1 MRLGI
6 GYNED
11 MKRRLPS
18 LNALRAFEAAARH
31 LSFTRAADELS
42 VTQAAIS
49 HQIKGLEEQIGMP
62 LFQRRNRNLILTNA
76 GQSLLPDM
84 TEAFDCMNA
93 ALAKIKRQDEAGV
106 LTVSTMDSLAATW
119 LMPRLAKFRAKHDDI
134 DVRLAT
140 SDVIVDYERDGIDIG
155 IRYGL
160 GSWPGLIAE
169 KLMPEQIFPVCAPEL
184 LHKNGGLLEPQDL
197 RGHTLIHDDMPEDWN
212 MWLRVAGVADID
224 PTRGPGYSHS
234 NLVMQ
239 AAINGE
245 GVALGRDL
253 LVADALLAGVLVK
266 PFDLAL
272 TASYSYYVTRTELG
286 ADRPKVRLF
295 YEWLLGE
302 ARETASRL
310 ARTAPFEEIDV

>member
-1 MRLGI
+1 
-6 GYNED
+6 

-31 LSFTRAADELS
+31 LSFTRAADELA
-42 VTQAAIS
+42 VTQAAVS
-49 HQIKGLEEQIGMP
+49 HQIKGLEGQIGMQ
-62 LFQRRNRNLILTNA
+62 LFQRRNRNLILTTA
-76 GQSLLPDM
+76 GQALLPDM
-84 TEAFDCMNA
+84 TEAFDRMDA
-93 ALAKIKRQDEAGV
+93 ALSRIKRQDEAGI
-106 LTVSTMDSLAATW
+106 LTVATMDSMAATW
-119 LMPRLAKFRAKHDDI
+119 LMPRLAKFRSAHDDI

-140 SDVIVDYERDGIDIG
+140 SDVVVDYERDGIDIG

-160 GSWPGLIAE
+160 GKWPGLIAE
-169 KLMPEQIFPVCAPEL
+169 RMLPEQIFPVCAPEL
-184 LHKNGGLLEPQDL
+184 LHKNGGLSEPSDL

-212 MWLRVAGVADID
+212 MWLRAAGVSDID
-224 PTRGPGYSHS
+224 PARGPGYTHS
-234 NLVMQ
+234 NLVVQ

-272 TASYSYYVTRTELG
+272 TASYSYHVVRTELG
-286 ADRPKVRLF
+286 AERPKVRLF
-295 YEWLLGE
+295 YEWLMGE

-310 ARTAPFEEIDV
+310 ARTAPLEEIDV

>member
-1 MRLGI
+1 
-6 GYNED
+6 

-31 LSFTRAADELS
+31 LSFTRAADELA

-49 HQIKGLEEQIGMP
+49 HQIKSLEEQIGMP

-76 GQSLLPDM
+76 GQALLPDM
-84 TEAFDCMNA
+84 TESFDRMDA
-93 ALAKIKRQDEAGV
+93 AIARLKRRDEAGI

-119 LMPRLAKFRAKHDDI
+119 LMPRLATFRSEHDDI
-134 DVRLAT
+134 DIRLAT
-140 SDVIVDYERDGIDIG
+140 TDIIVDYERDGIDIG

-160 GSWPGLIAE
+160 GNWPGLIAE

-184 LHKNGGLLEPQDL
+184 LERNGGQMTLRDL
-197 RGHTLIHDDMPEDWN
+197 RDHTLIHDDMPQDWN
-212 MWLRVAGVADID
+212 MWLAAAGAADID

-234 NLVMQ
+234 NLVIQ

-245 GVALGRDL
+245 GVALGREL

-272 TASYSYYVTRTELG
+272 TAKYSYYVVRTELG
-286 ADRPKVRLF
+286 ADRPKVRMF
-295 YEWLLGE
+295 YEWLLDE

-310 ARTAPFEEIDV
+310 ARNATLEEIDV

>member
-1 MRLGI
+1 
-6 GYNED
+6 

-31 LSFTRAADELS
+31 LSFTRAADELA

-62 LFQRRNRNLILTNA
+62 LFQRRNRSLILTRA
-76 GQSLLPDM
+76 GQMLLPDM
-84 TEAFDCMNA
+84 TDAFDRMDSS
-93 ALAKIKRQDEAGV
+93 LSKIKRQDEAGI

-119 LMPRLAKFRAKHDDI
+119 LMPRLAKFRAQHDDI

-140 SDVIVDYERDGIDIG
+140 SDTIVDYERDGIDIG

-160 GSWPGLIAE
+160 GQWPGLIAE
-169 KLMPEQIFPVCAPEL
+169 KLMPEKIFPVCAPEL
-184 LHKNGGLLEPQDL
+184 LQKNDGLVKPQDL

-212 MWLRVAGVADID
+212 MWLKAAGVADID

-272 TASYSYYVTRTELG
+272 TASYSYYVTRTMLG
-286 ADRPKVRLF
+286 AERPKVRLF

-310 ARTAPFEEIDV
+310 ARTAPLEEIDV

>member
-1 MRLGI
+1 
-6 GYNED
+6 

-49 HQIKGLEEQIGMP
+49 HQIKSLEEQIGMQ

-76 GQSLLPDM
+76 GQQLLPDM
-84 TEAFDCMNA
+84 TESFDLMDA
-93 ALAKIKRQDEAGV
+93 AIVRLKRRDEAGI

-119 LMPRLAKFRAKHDDI
+119 LMPRLATFRSQHNDI

-140 SDVIVDYERDGIDIG
+140 SDRIVDYDRNGIDIG

-169 KLMPEQIFPVCAPEL
+169 KLMPEKIFPVCSPEL
-184 LHKNGGLLEPQDL
+184 LDRNGGLSTPQDL

-212 MWLRVAGVADID
+212 MWLAAAGVADID
-224 PTRGPGYSHS
+224 PKRGPGYSHS
-234 NLVMQ
+234 NLVIQ

-253 LVADALLAGVLVK
+253 LVADALMAGVLVK

-272 TASYSYYVTRTELG
+272 TASYSYYVARTEVG

-295 YEWLLGE
+295 YEWLLSE

-310 ARTAPFEEIDV
+310 ARTATLEEIDV